1 MAKHMLFF
9 IGVLIVALGA
19 RPVLAGDGR
28 EYVGETAA
36 ATTPNI
42 GIIAMHDLC
51 DASFPAARMCSSSD
65 IIRGGG
71 VKADPPPAQA
81 WVSPSL
87 VTGTAAGYVLD
98 ASGVTSAKGTLSCSA
113 WSSASSGLTGL
124 VLTAW
129 GWLSV
134 ATCNSTKVGVAC
146 CALRKGKK

>member
-1 MAKHMLFF
+1 MTKSMLFF
-9 IGVLIVALGA
+9 IAIFIVALGA
-19 RPVLAGDGR
+19 RSVLAGDDR

-36 ATTPNI
+36 TTVPNI
-42 GIIAMHDLC
+42 GIMTMHDLC
-51 DASFPAARMCSSSD
+51 NASFPGARMCSSSD
-65 IIRGGG
+65 IVRGGG
-71 VKADPPPAQA
+71 VKADPPPQEA

-124 VLTAW
+124 VLTSW

-134 ATCNSTKVGVAC
+134 TTCNSTKVGVAC